1 MSQHSP
7 SIRRSVSGPL
17 AWALLVART
26 VAAALVTVT
35 VGLALWSVLPRAAGW
50 QPSVVMTGSM
60 EPRLNPG
67 DVVLS
72 APASAL
78 TVHPGEIILVTNP
91 AMPSHQL
98 MHRFLHYTPSGDLIT
113 KGDANADAD
122 STPVPPHLVRG
133 LPRLRLP
140 YVGLGVLWLRDRE
153 WRQLSIVALVILAL
167 FGLLSSGPTPEE
179 DDADGS
185 TAAQGDLATAP
196 FPPEKPEP
204 GQRTTPVR
212 RLPTRDPVTGRFIPA
227 AAGR

>member
-1 MSQHSP
+1 MSG
-7 SIRRSVSGPL
+7 RRASGPL

-26 VAAALVTVT
+26 IATALVTVT

-98 MHRFLHYTPSGDLIT
+98 MHRFLHYTPAGELIT

-122 STPVPPHLVRG
+122 STPVPPRLVHG

-140 YVGLGVLWLRDRE
+140 YVGLGVLWLRDHD
-153 WRQLSIVALVILAL
+153 WRQLTLAALVILAL
-167 FGLLSSGPTPEE
+167 FGLLNSGPTLE
-179 DDADGS
+179 DDGTDGS
-185 TAAQGDLATAP
+185 TAAQGDSVTL
-196 FPPEKPEP
+196 PEQREP
-204 GQRTTPVR
+204 DQSTTPVR
-212 RLPTRDPVTGRFIPA
+212 RLPPRDPVTGRFIRA
-227 AAGR
+227 TAGR

>member
-1 MSQHSP
+1 
-7 SIRRSVSGPL
+7 
-17 AWALLVART
+17 
-26 VAAALVTVT
+26 
-35 VGLALWSVLPRAAGW
+35 
-50 QPSVVMTGSM
+50 MTGSM

-122 STPVPPHLVRG
+122 STPVPPRLVHG

-140 YVGLGVLWLRDRE
+140 YLGLGVLWLRDHD

-167 FGLLSSGPTPEE
+167 FGLLNSGPMLEE
-179 DDADGS
+179 DDEDES
-185 TAAQGDLATAP
+185 TAARSDTVPTLALA
-196 FPPEKPEP
+196 EPEP
-204 GQRTTPVR
+204 EQPTPPVR
-212 RLPTRDPVTGRFIPA
+212 RLPARDPVTGRFIPA

>member
-1 MSQHSP
+1 MNG
-7 SIRRSVSGPL
+7 RRASGPL
-17 AWALLVART
+17 AWILLVART
-26 VAAALVTVT
+26 IATAVVTVT

-91 AMPSHQL
+91 AMPSHEL

-113 KGDANADAD
+113 KGDANAHED
-122 STPVPPHLVRG
+122 STPVPPRNVHG

-140 YVGLGVLWLRDRE
+140 YLGLGVLWLRDHE
-153 WRQLSIVALVILAL
+153 WSKLAVAILVILAS
-167 FGLLSSGPTPEE
+167 FGLLNSGPTLEDEKDEE
-179 DDADGS
+179 DDEAEILPESLDPERHEELAD
-185 TAAQGDLATAP
+185 LV
-196 FPPEKPEP
+196 
-204 GQRTTPVR
+204 PVR
-212 RLPTRDPVTGRFIPA
+212 RGPARDPVTGRFIPA
-227 AAGR
+227 GSGR

>member
-1 MSQHSP
+1 MSDHPP
-7 SIRRSVSGPL
+7 SGRPRTSGPL

-26 VAAALVTVT
+26 IATALVTVT
-35 VGLALWSVLPRAAGW
+35 VGLALWSVLPVAAGW

-113 KGDANADAD
+113 KGDANPQAD
-122 STPVPPHLVRG
+122 STPVPPRSVHG

-140 YVGLGVLWLRDRE
+140 YLGLGVLWLRDHA
-153 WRQLSIVALVILAL
+153 WRQLSIAVLVILAS
-167 FGLLSSGPTPEE
+167 FGLLNSGPTLE
-179 DDADGS
+179 DDRRDGPTEPQ
-185 TAAQGDLATAP
+185 TAAGGRCELDAAEPDADL
-196 FPPEKPEP
+196 
-204 GQRTTPVR
+204 TPVR
-212 RLPTRDPVTGRFIPA
+212 RRARA
-227 AAGR
+227 